1 MAVIPH
7 LRQTSAAHSGER
19 EHVEETAGMSETLE
33 PSIRLQVEPSVLFLE
48 SWIRTTAA
56 VKITLLAN
64 VCSSTDIQ
72 AKAQENNIKS
82 TQATSFG
89 VAYKTE
95 HDIKPDIPNL

>member
-48 SWIRTTAA
+48 S
-56 VKITLLAN
+56 
-64 VCSSTDIQ
+64 
-72 AKAQENNIKS
+72 
-82 TQATSFG
+82 
-89 VAYKTE
+89 
-95 HDIKPDIPNL
+95 